1 MKRYIVFFSIVLLV
15 GCTSNPKRNYTQ
27 INGFAQGTTYNISYF
42 DQQQRD
48 FSTSIQEI
56 LEKVDSSMSL
66 YRENS
71 IINNF
76 NRSEKGMEVDSL
88 LAQVVNLS
96 LLYST
101 QSSWAFDITVGP
113 LAKVWGFHAKRG
125 EMPDEL
131 SIDRLKNL
139 TGPDMISIDGNL
151 ISKKSPEVMIDV
163 NAIAQGYTVDLL
175 AEFLEIKGVKDY
187 LVELG
192 GEIRTK
198 GISSRGKN
206 WLVGVDKPV
215 DNAMSGENLQA
226 IIGLSGESLVTS
238 GNYRKFFVREGVK
251 YSHTINPVTGYPVT
265 HSLLSA
271 TVIDSTS
278 ARADALATAFM
289 VMGVD
294 KAKEWLDKNPD
305 VDAYLIYSNQNGD
318 YEVWMTK
325 GFEKRIVD

>member
-1 MKRYIVFFSIVLLV
+1 MKKYLALFSIVILA
-15 GCTSNPKRNYTQ
+15 GCTSSTKRNYSQ

-42 DQQQRD
+42 DPQQRD
-48 FSTSIQEI
+48 FTASIQKI

-88 LAQVVNLS
+88 LAEVVNLS
-96 LLYST
+96 LMYAE
-101 QSSWAFDITVGP
+101 QSNWAFDITVGP
-113 LAKVWGFHAKRG
+113 LAKAWGFHAKRG
-125 EMPDEL
+125 EMPDEQTVE
-131 SIDRLKNL
+131 RLKNL
-139 TGPDMISIDGNL
+139 TGPGMISLNGNF
-151 ISKKSPEVMIDV
+151 ISKKTPEVMIDV
-163 NAIAQGYTVDLL
+163 NAIAQGYTGELL
-175 AEFLEIKGVKDY
+175 AECLERQGISDY

-215 DNAMSGENLQA
+215 DNAMSGENLQV

-251 YSHTINPVTGYPVT
+251 YSHTINPATGYPVT
-265 HSLLSA
+265 HTLLSA

-278 ARADALATAFM
+278 AGADALATAFM

-294 KAKEWLDKNPD
+294 GAKQWLNENPR
-305 VDAYLIYSNQNGD
+305 VEAYLIYSNKNGE

-325 GFEKRIVD
+325 RFEKRIVD

>member
-1 MKRYIVFFSIVLLV
+1 
-15 GCTSNPKRNYTQ
+15 
-27 INGFAQGTTYNISYF
+27 
-42 DQQQRD
+42 
-48 FSTSIQEI
+48 
-56 LEKVDSSMSL
+56 MSL

-71 IINNF
+71 IINNL

-96 LLYST
+96 LMYSA
-101 QSSWAFDITVGP
+101 QSNWAFDITVGP

-125 EMPDEL
+125 EIPDEQT
-131 SIDRLKNL
+131 IERLKNL
-139 TGPDMISIDGNL
+139 TGPDMISISGN
-151 ISKKSPEVMIDV
+151 IITKATPEVMIDV

-175 AEFLEIKGVKDY
+175 AEFLENQGVKNY

-215 DNAMSGENLQA
+215 DNAMSGENLQV

-251 YSHTINPVTGYPVT
+251 YSHTINPATGYPVT

-271 TVIDSTS
+271 TVIDITS

-294 KAKEWLDKNPD
+294 KTKEWLGENPG
-305 VDAYLIYSNQNGD
+305 VEAYLIYSNQNGD

>member
-1 MKRYIVFFSIVLLV
+1 MKRYIVVISIVLLA

-42 DQQQRD
+42 DQLQRD
-48 FSTSIQEI
+48 FAPSIQEI

-71 IINNF
+71 IINNL
-76 NRSEKGMEVDSL
+76 NRCEKGMEVDSL

-96 LLYST
+96 LMYSA
-101 QSSWAFDITVGP
+101 QSNWAFDITVGP

-125 EMPDEL
+125 EIPDEQT
-131 SIDRLKNL
+131 IERLKNL
-139 TGPDMISIDGNL
+139 TGPDMISISGN
-151 ISKKSPEVMIDV
+151 IITKATPEVMIDV

-175 AEFLEIKGVKDY
+175 AEFLENQGVKNY

-215 DNAMSGENLQA
+215 DNAMSGENLQV

-251 YSHTINPVTGYPVT
+251 YSHTINPATGYPVT

-271 TVIDSTS
+271 TVIDITS

-294 KAKEWLDKNPD
+294 KTKEWLGENPG
-305 VDAYLIYSNQNGD
+305 VEAYLIYSNQNGD